1 MPCRNA
7 LAIVFLAMLPL
18 AAADQW
24 IKLTT
29 PHFELYTT
37 AGEKKGREA
46 ILYFE
51 QVRNFFLQASPSKKV
66 PEFPVRIV
74 AFRSEKQ
81 YKPYRVNESAAAYY
95 TQTQTRDYIVMQD
108 IAQEHYPVAIHE
120 YTHLI
125 VEHTGLKLPVWL
137 NEGWAELYSTLKP
150 LGNKAM
156 VGDLIPGRVQTL
168 LTDKWLDLATLTSA
182 GHDSPYYNEKNKA
195 GIFYAQS
202 WALMHMLYLSP
213 VYRPYFTRIV
223 VALANGKSFDAAVQS
238 TLGRSIADVQKDL
251 QGYLHS
257 NRLLGAVFDV
267 HLEKSE
273 EEAEASSPSPFDL
286 DMTLADLLAANRKTE
301 QARQEYER
309 IAKENPGKPEVE
321 ESLGYLAWQGHDQDA
336 ARAHFAKAFAAG
348 SNNPRMCFDY
358 AMLGRSGHSPNE
370 SIVDALDRAVKLKPD
385 YTEARLQ
392 LGLMKLNTR
401 EWSAALGIL
410 GQVHN
415 IDADQAPWLFN
426 GLALAYAQLGDRDAA
441 RANVEKAKKYAKT
454 PEQSNRSDELLRFI
468 DAKER
473 YEAAAKAR
481 AEQPRPDS
489 IPQPVTGK
497 SEASGPGAA
506 QLTNPFVRPG
516 EELKRVEGVATHLDC
531 TTAQARLRV
540 SVGAKTLLFAIDDPK
555 RVLLKHSGQMTFDFT
570 CGPQKPFGVAV
581 EYVPESNP
589 RSAVAGVL
597 RAMEF

>member
-1 MPCRNA
+1 MTCRNA
-7 LAIVFLAMLPL
+7 VALVFLTTLPL

-51 QVRNFFLQASPSKKV
+51 QVRNFFLLASPSKKV

-81 YKPYRVNESAAAYY
+81 YKPYRMNEFAVAYY
-95 TQTQTRDYIVMQD
+95 TRTQMRDYIVMQD
-108 IAQEHYPVAIHE
+108 IAQENYHVAIHE

-125 VEHTGLKLPVWL
+125 VEHTGLKLPPWL

-156 VGDLIPGRVQTL
+156 IGDLIPGRVQTL
-168 LTDKWLDLATLTSA
+168 QTEKWLELATLTA
-182 GHDSPYYNEKNKA
+182 VDHDSPYYNERNKA

-223 VALANGKSFDAAVQS
+223 VALANGQSFAAAMQS
-238 TLGRSIADVQKDL
+238 TVGRSIVDVQKDL
-251 QGYLHS
+251 RGYLQS

-273 EEAEASSPSPFDL
+273 EEAIASSPSPFEL
-286 DMTLADLLAANRKTE
+286 DMTLADLLAAGRKTE
-301 QARQEYER
+301 QAKEEYRR
-309 IAKENPGKPEVE
+309 IAKENPAKPEVE
-321 ESLGYLAWQGHDQDA
+321 ESLGYLAWQGHDENA
-336 ARAHFAKAFAAG
+336 AREHFAKAFAAG
-348 SNNPRMCFDY
+348 TKNARVCFEY
-358 AMLGRSGHSPNE
+358 AMFEQRAHPASE
-370 SIVDALDRAVKLKPD
+370 IVVQALDRAVALNPD

-392 LGLMKLNTR
+392 LGLMKLHTR

-410 GQVHN
+410 GQIHN
-415 IDADQAPWLFN
+415 VNEDQAAWLFS
-426 GLALAYAQLGDRDAA
+426 GLAYAHAQLGDREQA
-441 RANVEKAKKYAKT
+441 RVNVEKAKKYAKT
-454 PEQSNRSDELLRFI
+454 PEQKTRADDLLRYL
-468 DAKER
+468 DAQQR
-473 YEAAAKAR
+473 AVDAAKAR
-481 AEQPRPDS
+481 SEQARTADS
-489 IPQPVTGK
+489 IPQPSQK
-497 SEASGPGAA
+497 LEPPDPA
-506 QLTNPFVRPG
+506 QPTNPFVRPG
-516 EELKRVEGVATHLDC
+516 ERLKRVEGVATHLECDNK
-531 TTAQARLRV
+531 QARLRV
-540 SVGAKTLLFAIDDPK
+540 SVGARIMLFAIDDPK
-555 RVLLKHSGQMTFDFT
+555 RVLLKHAGQMTFDFT

-581 EYVPESNP
+581 EYVPEPDSRKP
-589 RSAVAGVL
+589 VAGVV
-597 RAMEF
+597 RALEF